1 MNARQA
7 SPLSKPALPAL
18 YYLQLLS
25 PHAAARSAASK
36 TNLRAR
42 TGAGPRLVRLL
53 HHWPCSDA
61 RARAHSNQRTRTL
74 EITVVIQMLKQIT
87 SQKLHAKP
95 LTRFWQLRYYDFPL
109 WTEELVTIGS
119 MKDIAILVQP

>member
-1 MNARQA
+1 
-7 SPLSKPALPAL
+7 
-18 YYLQLLS
+18 
-25 PHAAARSAASK
+25 
-36 TNLRAR
+36 
-42 TGAGPRLVRLL
+42 
-53 HHWPCSDA
+53 
-61 RARAHSNQRTRTL
+61 
-74 EITVVIQMLKQIT
+74 VIQMLKQIT